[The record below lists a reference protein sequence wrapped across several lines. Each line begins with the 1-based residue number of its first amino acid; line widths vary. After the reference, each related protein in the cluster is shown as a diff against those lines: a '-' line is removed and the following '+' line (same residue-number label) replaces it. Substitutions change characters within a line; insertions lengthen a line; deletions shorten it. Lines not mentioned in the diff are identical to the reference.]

1 VDGSCMPVSPKVRSG
16 EVFRIKGCS
25 PSKPQWSCERWLE
38 QRKEADGPMRP
49 LSLFKAQAVVGIAVM
64 ILAGCS
70 AMTGHQSPSAAVSN
84 SAIITK
90 VKTNLLADSAV
101 GALAIDVD
109 TTDGMVSLNGFM
121 NNAQEWRRAVPIA
134 QSMSGVKRVDA
145 RNLTIKRS

>member
-1 VDGSCMPVSPKVRSG
+1 
-16 EVFRIKGCS
+16 
-25 PSKPQWSCERWLE
+25 
-38 QRKEADGPMRP
+38 MRP

-70 AMTGHQSPSAAVSN
+70 AMTGHQSPSAAVSD
-84 SAIITK
+84 SAIATK

-109 TTDGMVSLNGFM
+109 TTDGIVSLNGFM
-121 NNAQEWRRAVPIA
+121 NNAQEWRRAVQIA
-134 QSMSGVKRVDA
+134 QSVSGVKRLDA